1 MHIRIYAHEIVKEY
15 KTVKAYTNGGG
26 GGGGGGGAISC
37 LFAEVIA
44 ISIELNYV

>member
-26 GGGGGGGAISC
+26 RGGGAISC